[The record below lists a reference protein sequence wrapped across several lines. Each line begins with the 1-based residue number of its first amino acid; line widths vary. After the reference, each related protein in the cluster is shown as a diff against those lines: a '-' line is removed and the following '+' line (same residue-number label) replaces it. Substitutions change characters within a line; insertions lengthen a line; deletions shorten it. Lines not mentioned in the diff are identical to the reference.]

1 MATVGHAPMAPQR
14 ATIER
19 PGDQRAGAL
28 GQPRANARRLSERR
42 KAKGKRATTRERAMR
57 MYIVTLTINLPDNTE
72 VTRNLI
78 GRDLNA
84 IMHSVGQ
91 LYPNW
96 TSVVLVVARK
106 K

>member
-1 MATVGHAPMAPQR
+1 
-14 ATIER
+14 
-19 PGDQRAGAL
+19 
-28 GQPRANARRLSERR
+28 
-42 KAKGKRATTRERAMR
+42 MR
-57 MYIVTLTINLPDNTE
+57 MYTVTLTINLPDNTE